1 MIDYCPAVHLIS
13 KKIIYCKKKK
23 NMYIKLL
30 YLTFVTSAMMA
41 MPLVWQNIS
50 LYIIILKFFKIFIG

>member
-23 NMYIKLL
+23 YIYVHKVIVFDICHFWNDG
-30 YLTFVTSAMMA
+30 YAPGVTK
-41 MPLVWQNIS
+41 
-50 LYIIILKFFKIFIG
+50 Y